1 MKTLIVY
8 RTTHGCTERIAREI
22 GSRLGEKVDYLDLKQ
37 KKMPDMKGYDRIIV
51 GGSIHAGQIQHKVK
65 EFCAKNREIL
75 LSKELGLFI
84 CCMYEGDLAR
94 KQLQEAFPTDL
105 LAHAKSIL
113 TAGGA
118 VNLEKM
124 NFLERFAMKKM
135 AHLDHSMDHTD
146 MVAVER
152 FAKKMDRTF
161 IPMMLFV

>member
-22 GSRLGEKVDYLDLKQ
+22 GARIGGKVDYADLKQ
-37 KKMPDMKGYDRIIV
+37 KKLPAIKEYDRIIV

-65 EFCAKNREIL
+65 EFCAENREL
-75 LSKELGLFI
+75 LLGKELGLFI
-84 CCMYEGDLAR
+84 CCMYEGDVAR
-94 KQLQEAFPTDL
+94 KQLQDAFPADL
-105 LAHAKSIL
+105 LAHTKSIL
-113 TAGGA
+113 TAGGS

-124 NFLERFAMKKM
+124 NFLERFAVKKM
-135 AHLDHSMDHTD
+135 AHLDQSMDHTD

-152 FAKKMDRTF
+152 FARKMDRAF